1 MCRDNSK
8 SIKEVLEFTKLQDS
22 IKKLVVYNHIL
33 AVNTL
38 KHFENEKKKI
48 MPAYSKIKIVKYL
61 IF

>member
-38 KHFENEKKKI
+38 KHFENEKKK
-48 MPAYSKIKIVKYL
+48 
-61 IF
+61 

>member
-22 IKKLVVYNHIL
+22 IKKLVVYNYIL
-33 AVNTL
+33 VVNTETFW
-38 KHFENEKKKI
+38 KWRERI
-48 MPAYSKIKIVKYL
+48 MPAYSKIKIIKYL